1 MSGRAPGRARRGF
14 SEPLSGHATLIGDR
28 MSEPTTRSSPRTPSA
43 PKRPEQGDQQQPW
56 RVEGG
61 RDDGAGGGPGGEK
74 PKFRFPRWLLW
85 LTLGLLLLNILVAR
99 QVPDDGGRL
108 DVPYS
113 FFREQVER
121 GNVTEVNAQGDIIQG
136 EFRRATKPPDA
147 EEGVDPAEA
156 FETTRPTFAEDDE
169 LLQLLIRE
177 EVEVNARPVDTG
189 RSALFDFLLFFGP
202 TILLV
207 GLFIYFIRRAA
218 GGAGGGLSG
227 LGKSKAKRYEAS
239 QQRTTFTDVAGIEE
253 AEEELVEIV
262 DFLKNPDK
270 YRRLGAMIPKGVLL
284 SGPPGTGKTLLA
296 RAVAGEA
303 DVPFFSLSASEFI
316 EMVVGVGASRV
327 RDLFEQAKKAAPAI
341 IFIDELDAIGR
352 ARGGPGGGLGGHDER
367 EQTLNQILTEMD
379 GFTGS
384 EGVIVLAATNR
395 PEILDQALLRPG
407 RFDRRVVVAPPDKDG
422 RLKILEVHT
431 RGKPLR
437 EDIDLAGIASSTP
450 GMVGADL
457 RNLVNEAALSAAR
470 RGEEEIG
477 LTDFTNSLERI
488 VLGAERRIT
497 ISADERERTAYHESG
512 HALLG
517 MLEPGADPVRKVSIV
532 PRGRALGVT
541 FQSPETDRYGYDK
554 TYLRGRIIGALGGR
568 AAEELIYGDV
578 TTGAES
584 DLEQVTNIAR
594 QMVGRWG
601 MSDRIGLVS
610 VLPGPSDDQTFFPG
624 TPGGPSEATR
634 ELVDEEVRA
643 IVEECYRLAL
653 ERLREHRDQL
663 ESLTRALL
671 EHETLDEED
680 AYRAAGFE
688 RRPPALAE
696 GGTPEH
702 DHVAPPADMTAA
714 DAARRSAPET

>member
-1 MSGRAPGRARRGF
+1 MDEPTKRAP
-14 SEPLSGHATLIGDR
+14 EKPD
-28 MSEPTTRSSPRTPSA
+28 
-43 PKRPEQGDQQQPW
+43 QQPW
-56 RVEGG
+56 RVEGARG
-61 RDDGAGGGPGGEK
+61 RRPDGNDRPGAPGAGGGGDRPRL
-74 PKFRFPRWLLW
+74 RFPRWLLW
-85 LTLGLLLLNILVAR
+85 MTLGLLVLNFVVASR
-99 QVPDDGGRL
+99 VPDDGGREQ
-108 DVPYS
+108 VPFS
-113 FFREQVER
+113 TFEDQVER
-121 GNVTEVNAQGDIIQG
+121 GNVTEVNAQGDVVQG
-136 EFRRATKPPDA
+136 EFARA
-147 EEGVDPAEA
+147 VDSPTDEDESGERK
-156 FETTRPTFAEDDE
+156 FETTLPAFVDSERLSR
-169 LLQLLIRE
+169 LLE
-177 EVEVNARPVDTG
+177 EKDVQVNARPIDEG
-189 RSALFDFLLFFGP
+189 RSFLAEILLFFGP
-202 TILLV
+202 TLLLV
-207 GLFIYFIRRAA
+207 GLFIFLMRRAA
-218 GGAGGGLSG
+218 GGAGGALTG
-227 LGKSKAKRYEAS
+227 LGRSKAKRYEAS
-239 QQRTTFTDVAGIEE
+239 EQRTTFEDVAGIEE

-262 DFLKNPDK
+262 DFLKNPDR

-327 RDLFEQAKKAAPAI
+327 RDLFENAKKAAPAI

-352 ARGGPGGGLGGHDER
+352 SRGGPGGNLGGHDER

-407 RFDRRVVVAPPDKDG
+407 RFDRRVAVSPPDKDG
-422 RLKILEVHT
+422 REQILRVHT
-431 RGKPLR
+431 RGKPLDP
-437 EDIDLAGIASSTP
+437 EVDLSAVAATTP

-470 RGEEEIG
+470 RNDDTIKIA
-477 LTDFTNSLERI
+477 DFTNSLERI

-541 FQSPETDRYGYDK
+541 FQSPETDRYGYDQS
-554 TYLRGRIIGALGGR
+554 YLRGRIVGALGGR
-568 AAEELIYGDV
+568 AAEELIYGNV

-584 DLEQVTNIAR
+584 DLEQVTRIAR

-610 VLPGPSDDQTFFPG
+610 VLPGPMDDPTFFPG
-624 TPGGPSEATR
+624 TNGAPSEATR
-634 ELVDEEVRA
+634 ELVDEEVRK
-643 IVEECYRLAL
+643 IVDECYAAAL
-653 ERLREHRDQL
+653 HRLRENRDRL
-663 ESLTRALL
+663 EMLARTLL
-671 EHETLDEED
+671 EHETLDEEA

-688 RRPPALAE
+688 RKPPAAE
-696 GGTPEH
+696 QGDAPDVDRVAAAE
-702 DHVAPPADMTAA
+702 VAPR
-714 DAARRSAPET
+714 DA

>member
-1 MSGRAPGRARRGF
+1 MDEPTRRAP
-14 SEPLSGHATLIGDR
+14 EKPD
-28 MSEPTTRSSPRTPSA
+28 
-43 PKRPEQGDQQQPW
+43 QQPW
-56 RVEGG
+56 RVEGA
-61 RDDGAGGGPGGEK
+61 RERSPSNDRPGAPGTGGDRPR
-74 PKFRFPRWLLW
+74 FRFPRWALW
-85 LTLGLLLLNILVAR
+85 VVLGLLAVNLLVAR
-99 QVPDDGGRL
+99 QVPDDGGR
-108 DVPYS
+108 
-113 FFREQVER
+113 EQVPFSTFQDQLEA
-121 GNVTEVNAQGDIIQG
+121 GNVTKVNATGDDVQG
-136 EFRRATKPPDA
+136 EFEKAVDSPTDDD
-147 EEGVDPAEA
+147 EEGKKEFATTLPAFVDTEQLSK
-156 FETTRPTFAEDDE
+156 E
-169 LLQLLIRE
+169 LRE
-177 EVEVNARPVDTG
+177 KDVTVNAEPIDQG
-189 RSALFDFLLFFGP
+189 RSFLAEILLFFGP
-202 TILLV
+202 TLLLV
-207 GLFIYFIRRAA
+207 GLFIFLMRRAA
-218 GGAGGGLSG
+218 GGAGGALTG
-227 LGKSKAKRYEAS
+227 LGRSKAKRYEAS
-239 QQRTTFTDVAGIEE
+239 EQRTTFEDVAGIEE

-327 RDLFEQAKKAAPAI
+327 RDLFENAKKAAPAI

-352 ARGGPGGGLGGHDER
+352 SRGGPGGNLGGHDER

-422 RLKILEVHT
+422 RKHILAVHT
-431 RGKPLR
+431 RGKPVDP
-437 EDIDLAGIASSTP
+437 DIDLGDIASTTP

-470 RGEEEIG
+470 RGDDKIR
-477 LTDFTNSLERI
+477 LPDFTNSLERI

-517 MLEPGADPVRKVSIV
+517 MLEEGADPVRKVSIV

-541 FQSPETDRYGYDK
+541 FQSPDADRYGYDAR
-554 TYLRGRIIGALGGR
+554 YLKGRIVGALGGR
-568 AAEELIYGDV
+568 AAEELIYGNV

-584 DLEQVTNIAR
+584 DLEQVTAIAR

-601 MSDRIGLVS
+601 MSDKIGLVS
-610 VLPGPSDDQTFFPG
+610 VLPGPGDDPMFFPG
-624 TPGGPSEATR
+624 TNGGPSEATR
-634 ELVDEEVRA
+634 ELVDEEVRT
-643 IVEECYRLAL
+643 IVDECYDKAL
-653 ERLREHRDQL
+653 HRLRENRDRL
-663 ESLTRALL
+663 ETLAQTLL
-671 EHETLDEED
+671 EHETLDEEA
-680 AYRAAGFE
+680 AYKAAGFE
-688 RRPPALAE
+688 RKPPQAE
-696 GGTPEH
+696 TGGTPDIDGPAAEPGT
-702 DHVAPPADMTAA
+702 APLPTPTD
-714 DAARRSAPET
+714 